1 MAIEALPYVNDIID
15 MGSKVNI
22 EKVRGNLVK
31 MAKSKKYTFN
41 NGSRKI
47 YNIAIKIETEKKK
60 VSTLRGREE

>member
-1 MAIEALPYVNDIID
+1 MAIEALAYVNDIID

-22 EKVRGNLVK
+22 EKVGENLVK

-41 NGSRKI
+41 NGNRKI

-60 VSTLRGREE
+60 ESTLRGREE

>member
-1 MAIEALPYVNDIID
+1 MAIEALAYVNDIID

-22 EKVRGNLVK
+22 EKVGENLVK

-41 NGSRKI
+41 NGNRKI